1 MIAAVAIV
9 AGSVLA
15 LLACSAFQLYFA
27 EEEIREKRLDRRQ
40 LLLVVVVLLCAPC
53 VFLPPM
59 LSVFAPTYIFATRFI
74 VMLGGVI
81 PFFIGSWVALRKGP
95 IRISLPLACLVLV
108 VIASFEYWI
117 FWLLLGGTSRW

>member
-1 MIAAVAIV
+1 
-9 AGSVLA
+9 
-15 LLACSAFQLYFA
+15 
-27 EEEIREKRLDRRQ
+27 
-40 LLLVVVVLLCAPC
+40 
-53 VFLPPM
+53 M

-74 VMLGGVI
+74 VMLAELF

>member
-1 MIAAVAIV
+1 MIAAMAIV

-53 VFLPPM
+53 VFLR
-59 LSVFAPTYIFATRFI
+59 L
-74 VMLGGVI
+74 
-81 PFFIGSWVALRKGP
+81 
-95 IRISLPLACLVLV
+95 C
-108 VIASFEYWI
+108 
-117 FWLLLGGTSRW
+117 